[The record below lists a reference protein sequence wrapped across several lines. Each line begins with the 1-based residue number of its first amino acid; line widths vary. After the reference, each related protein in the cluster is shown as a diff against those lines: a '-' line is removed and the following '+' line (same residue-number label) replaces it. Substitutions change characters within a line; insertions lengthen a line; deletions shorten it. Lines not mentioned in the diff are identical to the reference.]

1 MAHQFR
7 PASARLKEVRV
18 KAPSA
23 PEARHL
29 LNVQEQIEAIGRG
42 DYDAALRQAHPDV
55 EFRISAPREF
65 PFVRQARGIDAL
77 RRAMAQNVSAIE
89 DQRPEITNL
98 VVQEDVLVMIGTE
111 RGRIR
116 ATGVTYHLDFVHR
129 FTFADG
135 ALKSVQFI
143 AARAT

>member
-1 MAHQFR
+1 MADKFR
-7 PASARLKEVRV
+7 PVSARLKEARD
-18 KAPSA
+18 KGPSA

-29 LNVQEQIEAIGRG
+29 LTVQEQIEAIGRG
-42 DYDAALRQAHPDV
+42 DYEAALRQAHPDV

-65 PFVRQARGIDAL
+65 PFVRQARGVDAL
-77 RRAMAQNVSAIE
+77 RRAMAQNFSAIE

-116 ATGVTYHLDFVHR
+116 ATGATYNMDFVHR
-129 FTFADG
+129 FTFEDG
-135 ALKSVQFI
+135 ALKSIQII
-143 AARAT
+143 AARAS